1 MTLVL
6 HHHPFSSN
14 AQKVRLMLDVVGA
27 DYELRE
33 VPFEV
38 ERAEWHVAVNPTGGI
53 PALVDDG
60 LRLAESNAML
70 RYLADRAGR
79 DDLYPRDLR
88 ERATVDWI
96 LDLWATSMRPALF
109 AYETAR
115 YGIVLGRGIGAADPA
130 PAAEVQAL
138 FDKAVSRLEPALRV
152 LDPAGPWACL
162 GRMTIADI
170 AAAPVLH
177 RLLLASVDVSALPR
191 LATWAEAC
199 VAIPEWR
206 ARIPGCGV
214 PLAAEPEP
222 R

>member
-6 HHHPFSSN
+6 HHHPWSSN
-14 AQKVRLMLDVVGA
+14 AQKVRLLLDVVGA

-33 VPFEV
+33 VPFEM
-38 ERAEWHVAVNPTGGI
+38 ERAPWHLEVNPTGAI

-60 LRLAESNAML
+60 FRLAESNAML

-88 ERATVDWI
+88 ERATVDWV
-96 LDLWATSMRPALF
+96 LDLWATSMRPGLF
-109 AYETAR
+109 AYEAAQ
-115 YGIVLGRGIGAADPA
+115 YGIVPGRGMFAKEAAPV
-130 PAAEVQAL
+130 AEVQELFAKATPRLRMAL
-138 FDKAVSRLEPALRV
+138 DV

-177 RLLLASVDVSALPR
+177 RVLAAPIDLEPLPR
-191 LATWAEAC
+191 LATWAAAC
-199 VAIPEWR
+199 ETIPEWQ
-206 ARIPGCGV
+206 ALIPSCGV
-214 PLAAEPEP
+214 PAVDAG
-222 R
+222 